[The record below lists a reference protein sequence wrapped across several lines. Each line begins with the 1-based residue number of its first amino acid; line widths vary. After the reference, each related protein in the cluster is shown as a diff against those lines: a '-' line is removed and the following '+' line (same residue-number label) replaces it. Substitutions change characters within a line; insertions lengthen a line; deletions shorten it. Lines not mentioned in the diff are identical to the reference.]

1 MRAISDSRRTRT
13 FCPACAENTCGGE
26 SVGSESA
33 SIFLYRM
40 NIQEYEHAGGRY
52 LYLTYTHTRVWTES
66 RVWRA
71 IALAAQDGNQNSFHN
86 TPRTGHCSLHTY
98 PQLLLRWRIERECR
112 SPNSSSH
119 GLCFARPYALRLKD
133 SDHSSHPVG
142 ILFENTNS
150 GRRGSALDLRPE
162 CDPQ

>member
-1 MRAISDSRRTRT
+1 MFKTCPLFVLTEERRAQWWTGCDLSPDVGAADCSSVWMLRR
-13 FCPACAENTCGGE
+13 
-26 SVGSESA
+26 
-33 SIFLYRM
+33 
-40 NIQEYEHAGGRY
+40 
-52 LYLTYTHTRVWTES
+52 
-66 RVWRA
+66 RA

-150 GRRGSALDLRPE
+150 GRRGTRPLLPGW
-162 CDPQ
+162 DPQKSDPNLSQKNP